1 MSDSIEEYSIIE
13 DIDLPLYKYLF
24 FYRFDIRNCFV
35 SERQKFVQKLKS
47 NILSVYL
54 FICIIRYGINLKIL
68 KNKRIPAHY
77 LDIIQYFGGIPEF
90 IYLCTILALIL
101 TLAIVLIFNHSIDK
115 EYEWLNIIRILK
127 GLNSIDSLKF
137 YDKNETKNYINR
149 IKSVRIFIISLFCT
163 WILLDILL
171 CFAVIFLYFS
181 SSGLIIYG
189 ILGSI
194 NFLLCVYLCLSVI
207 AISFFYYFIV
217 CYYCNK
223 RFESFNN
230 YIKQLLNQKSKAF
243 LKYKTFDQLIE
254 DHNRICSEIKLYNK
268 FWQKYYFSL
277 TYTLIPINLL
287 VLQLILFEDLMLPLL
302 WPLITLFFGT
312 FSSQM
317 MFNLIT
323 ASINS
328 EASKSYKALVQIYD
342 QMNYT
347 LNIKRKI
354 KVIKKKNY
362 EQSF

>member
-1 MSDSIEEYSIIE
+1 
-13 DIDLPLYKYLF
+13 
-24 FYRFDIRNCFV
+24 V

-54 FICIIRYGINLKIL
+54 FICIVRYGINLKIL
-68 KNKRIPAHY
+68 KNKRVPVHY
-77 LDIIQYFGGIPEF
+77 LDIIEYFGGIPEF
-90 IYLCTILALIL
+90 SYLCIILCSIL
-101 TLAIVLIFNHSIDK
+101 TLAIVLIFNHSNDK
-115 EYEWLNIIRILK
+115 EYEWLQIIKILN
-127 GLNSIDSLKF
+127 GLNSTDSLKF
-137 YDKNETKNYINR
+137 YEKKETKNYINR
-149 IKSVRIFIISLFCT
+149 IKSVRIFTISLFYT
-163 WILLDILL
+163 MILLDTLL

-181 SSGLIIYG
+181 FWDLIIYG
-189 ILGSI
+189 IMVSI
-194 NFLLCVYLCLSVI
+194 VFLLWVYFCLSVI

-217 CYYCNK
+217 CYYCKK

-254 DHNRICSEIKLYNK
+254 GHNRICSEIRLYDM
-268 FWQKYYFSL
+268 FWQKYYFCL

-287 VLQLILFEDLMLPLL
+287 FLQLILFEDLMQPLL
-302 WPLITLFFGT
+302 WPLVTFFFGT

-328 EASKSYKALVQIYD
+328 EASKSHKALVQIYD
-342 QMNYT
+342 KMNYS

-354 KVIKKKNY
+354 KVTKKLIN
-362 EQSF
+362 